1 MKMSGLSWSELS
13 AGERARVEA
22 CFSAETSMV
31 RDLVRYS
38 SGGVLLPRQFALDL
52 EHRIRELELR
62 EEDIWIVTY
71 PKCGT
76 HWTQADM

>member
-1 MKMSGLSWSELS
+1 MSGLFWSEIS

-38 SGGVLLPRQFALDL
+38 GGVLLPRQFALDL
-52 EHRIRELELR
+52 ELRIREFELR
-62 EEDIWIVTY
+62 EDDIWIVTY

>member
-1 MKMSGLSWSELS
+1 MTGLSWSEIS
-13 AGERARVEA
+13 AEERARVEA

-38 SGGVLLPRQFALDL
+38 GGVLLPRQFALDL
-52 EHRIRELELR
+52 ELRIREFELR
-62 EEDIWIVTY
+62 EDDIWIVTY

>member
-1 MKMSGLSWSELS
+1 MTGLSWSEIS
-13 AGERARVEA
+13 AGERARVET

-38 SGGVLLPRQFALDL
+38 GGVLLPRQFALDL
-52 EHRIRELELR
+52 ELRIREFELR
-62 EEDIWIVTY
+62 EDDIWIVTY

>member
-1 MKMSGLSWSELS
+1 MTGLSWSEIS
-13 AGERARVEA
+13 TEERARVEA

-38 SGGVLLPRQFALDL
+38 GGVLLPRQFALDL
-52 EHRIRELELR
+52 ELRIREFELR
-62 EEDIWIVTY
+62 EDDIWIVTY

>member
-1 MKMSGLSWSELS
+1 MSGLSWSELS

-38 SGGVLLPRQFALDL
+38 GGVLLPRQFAVDL
-52 EHRIRELELR
+52 ELRIRDLELR
-62 EEDIWIVTY
+62 EDDIWIVTY